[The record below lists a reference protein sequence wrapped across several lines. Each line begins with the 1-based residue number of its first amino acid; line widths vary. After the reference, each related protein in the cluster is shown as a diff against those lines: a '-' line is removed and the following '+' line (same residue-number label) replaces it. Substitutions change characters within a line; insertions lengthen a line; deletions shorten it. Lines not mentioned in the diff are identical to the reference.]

1 MLRLRHVAF
10 YEVLKTSLMLLHKL
24 YSQETFSK
32 HFPTKTN
39 PNNYRFFT
47 QPLFLG
53 VGYAAVPPLASY
65 VASFAGWQ
73 GVHVFFAILCG
84 LGAFFG
90 ALFKPIKVLIYE
102 EDTSNV
108 IRCHERSPPAE
119 SSWTDNQQVWA
130 RLLKKYIPYYN
141 ANLGPTAVAGEADIV
156 NSASAC
162 HTGGPI

>member
-1 MLRLRHVAF
+1 MLA
-10 YEVLKTSLMLLHKL
+10 SALL
-24 YSQETFSK
+24 SGDFFETLSNKKSFACSCNS
-32 HFPTKTN
+32 TKTN
-39 PNNYRFFT
+39 PNNNRFFT

-108 IRCHERSPPAE
+108 IGCHERSPPAE
-119 SSWTDNQQVWA
+119 SSWTDNQQVWVQIA
-130 RLLKKYIPYYN
+130 QKIY
-141 ANLGPTAVAGEADIV
+141 
-156 NSASAC
+156 
-162 HTGGPI
+162 TGL